1 MLAATIISLREML
14 EICLIISM
22 VLAALSDIKY
32 RKKVLLIG
40 GSIGVL
46 FSVFLALALNIIT
59 NLFDGNGQEILNIII
74 LAASLICIALTIL
87 WVNKHGQHLYKNIS
101 AAGKKFE
108 SEEENNIWPMVTII
122 ALALGRE
129 GAELILFLNGVYAV
143 GTGVIDIFLGVMI
156 GFAISIFIAYLLY
169 IGLFKVP
176 TRYFFRVINVM
187 LILLAANMASQLAN
201 YLMAADIISSFST
214 DLWNTSWLISDESV
228 LGKIIYS
235 ILGYSSRPTQLQ
247 IIFYSF
253 TIVIMFSLLKKSKL
267 KTELSSK

>member
-40 GSIGVL
+40 GGIGVL

-59 NLFDGNGQEILNIII
+59 NLFDGNGQEILNITI
-74 LAASLICIALTIL
+74 LSASLICIALTIL

-101 AAGKKFE
+101 AASKKLE
-108 SEEENNIWPMVTII
+108 SEENNIWPMITII

-143 GTGVIDIFLGVMI
+143 GTGVIDIFFGVMI

-201 YLMAADIISSFST
+201 YLMAADIISSFSA
-214 DLWNTSWLISDESV
+214 DLWNTSWLISDESII
-228 LGKIIYS
+228 GKIIYS

-253 TIVIMFSLLKKSKL
+253 TIVIMFSLLRKSKV